1 MRSRL
6 AALGLC
12 VLGGGSVLV
21 TNTPGG
27 TKTIGVVVLAAV
39 GAILATKGW
48 VRRAVAAVTVALGLL
63 MLTGGTAMAIAAG
76 LLIVA
81 GGVIAFVKAP
91 GWPTMGARYERKQD
105 TDMWSA
111 IDRGEDPT
119 ARN

>member
-12 VLGGGSVLV
+12 VLGGGSALV
-21 TNTPGG
+21 TSMPGAS
-27 TKTIGVVVLAAV
+27 KEIGIVVLAAV

-48 VRRAVAAVTVALGLL
+48 VRRAVAAVTIALGLL
-63 MLTGGTAMAIAAG
+63 ILTGGTAMAIAAG
-76 LLIVA
+76 LLVIS
-81 GGVIAFVKAP
+81 GGVIAFVKSP
-91 GWPTMGARYERKQD
+91 SWPTMGARYERKPD